1 MANSLYAT
9 AKESFLAGEIDLT
22 QNNVKLLLVKSG
34 YIVDLSG
41 HMFVSDIDS
50 SYIAGR
56 SSILDNVSITLG
68 VFDADN
74 ETIEKYGNT
83 GFSYIIIYT
92 DSGNDSTSRLIAY
105 IDTADGLPV
114 EATLADATVIIN
126 WSNTIYK
133 IFSL

>member
-1 MANSLYAT
+1 MANSLYNT

-22 QNNVKLLLVKSG
+22 QGNVKILLIKSE
-34 YIVDLSG
+34 YAVDLNS

-50 SYIAGR
+50 SYIVGR
-56 SSILDNVSITLG
+56 STILDNVSITMG
-68 VFDADN
+68 TFDADD
-74 ETIEKYGNT
+74 EIIENYGNT
-83 GFSYIIIYT
+83 GFSYIVIYT
-92 DSGNDSTSRLIAY
+92 DSGNDSTSRLVAY

-114 EATLADATVIIN
+114 EATLADATVIVN